1 MKVFIDTIVHNSI
14 EKFYRA
20 TLELHPALDEVTVM
34 KKITRLYNALE
45 GLGEFPQIY
54 AKARYKKTWQQKG
67 YREFLCE
74 DFHFA
79 YQIYT
84 LETGERIVRVHEAVH
99 SLLYHN
105 PEDSKE
111 YDEQ

>member
-1 MKVFIDTIVHNSI
+1 MKVFIDTIVHDSI
-14 EKFYRA
+14 ERFYRA
-20 TLELHPALDEVTVM
+20 TLELHPALDEVTVI
-34 KKITRLYNALE
+34 KKVSRLYNALE
-45 GLGEFPQIY
+45 SLGDYPHIY
-54 AKARYKKTWQQKG
+54 AKARYKKSWQAKG

-84 LETGERIVRVHEAVH
+84 LETGEKIVRVHEAVH

-105 PEDSKE
+105 PEDATE
-111 YDEQ
+111 DD